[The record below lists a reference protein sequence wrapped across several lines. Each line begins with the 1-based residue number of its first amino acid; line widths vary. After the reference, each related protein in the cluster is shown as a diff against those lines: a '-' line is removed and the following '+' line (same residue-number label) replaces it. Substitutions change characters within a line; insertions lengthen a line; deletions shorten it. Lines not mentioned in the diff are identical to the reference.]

1 MTPGL
6 FREFRR
12 ANLVVFIE
20 SVNTFDGTIRNVFLH
35 SIEDGKDA
43 TTIARVARLEEGP
56 GGARFGVLEDGRRY
70 EGAAGAADF
79 RVVEFERL
87 GRVIEPAVARAL
99 PLSRKAIPTAALVAA
114 EDSVERSELFWRLSV
129 PILALVLTLLAI
141 PLANVNPRLGR
152 SFNLFAAAFLY
163 LLYTN
168 CLNIV
173 QSLIAQGKLDFW
185 VGLVVPHAIALLV
198 VIVLFRH
205 QIAVAGLFGGLARTR
220 RADAPAG
227 EPAR

>member
-1 MTPGL
+1 
-6 FREFRR
+6 
-12 ANLVVFIE
+12 
-20 SVNTFDGTIRNVFLH
+20 
-35 SIEDGKDA
+35 
-43 TTIARVARLEEGP
+43 
-56 GGARFGVLEDGRRY
+56 
-70 EGAAGAADF
+70 
-79 RVVEFERL
+79 
-87 GRVIEPAVARAL
+87 
-99 PLSRKAIPTAALVAA
+99 
-114 EDSVERSELFWRLSV
+114 LFWRLSV

-198 VIVLFRH
+198 VVVLFRH
-205 QIAVAGLFGGLARTR
+205 QIAVAGLFGGLARSR
-220 RADAPAG
+220 RAAAPAG